1 MNSIYRWLSPFVLAV
16 VITAGI
22 RLITDISS
30 SVPFWDR
37 SLFINL
43 KDFLVAVVT
52 CYIFDWIFRYF
63 FRLKK
68 IKQLDGKSVFYEYL
82 IVTSFLLIGINLS
95 TVIAHYLI
103 DTPNYLIDFVISN
116 VVAIP
121 LGLFYYTMIRHDE
134 TRKDYIN
141 QTLQLEM
148 VKQQQLESE
157 LNFLKAQYHPHFL
170 FNALNTIYFQVD
182 EENSTAKHTIEL
194 LSDLL
199 RYQLYENKQE
209 VAIQQ
214 EIDYIESYIQLQKL
228 RMSERLS
235 LEYYF
240 DPQLREQKIHPL
252 LLQPL
257 LENAFKHIGG
267 DYRINILA
275 RWEDDWIKF
284 SVENSATAVPQ
295 DNEER
300 KGIGIENIRRKLT
313 LLYPDRHSLVISR
326 DDNHFFVELS
336 IKPSSL

>member
-68 IKQLDGKSVFYEYL
+68 IKQPDGKSVFYEYL

-134 TRKDYIN
+134 TRKNYVN

-326 DDNHFFVELS
+326 NDNHFFVELS
-336 IKPSSL
+336 IKPNSL

>member
-68 IKQLDGKSVFYEYL
+68 IKQPDGKSVFYEYL

-326 DDNHFFVELS
+326 NDNHFFVELS
-336 IKPSSL
+336 IKPNSL

>member
-68 IKQLDGKSVFYEYL
+68 IKQPDGKSVFYEYL

-134 TRKDYIN
+134 TKKDYIA

-284 SVENSATAVPQ
+284 CVENSATAVPQ

-326 DDNHFFVELS
+326 NDNHFFVELS
-336 IKPSSL
+336 IKPNSL